1 MNITDLRS
9 RLAAGDW
16 NLLGGPVTPAVV
28 LARLNA
34 LAPFWVSLAAAIV
47 IGWALA
53 RAVWLLYPPPAPV
66 AWVPPPPPRVAATG
80 TATGTDDA
88 AAIVAVHLFGAADA
102 TAPAG
107 DPAAV
112 DAPDTTLSLQLRGAI
127 AAGNPRFAHA
137 IIADAGGQEKVYFL
151 NDTLPGGAT
160 VQRIEADRVVLAR
173 NGTFEVLRLPRLS
186 TGGPAAPSA
195 AAPRPPGAFST
206 SNVQEMVAQ
215 NAAGFLDVIRPQPF
229 MPDGKLKGYRI
240 YPGPNREQFG
250 ALGLRPGDLVTEING
265 VTLNNPAQGMEVFR
279 TLGDTSQ
286 ITVTVERDGQPTV
299 LSLNMSQVSTLG
311 GATQ

>member
-1 MNITDLRS
+1 MNISDLRS
-9 RLAAGDW
+9 RLATGDW
-16 NLLGGPVTPAVV
+16 TALGGPAGPALVV
-28 LARLNA
+28 ARVNA
-34 LAPFWVSLAAAIV
+34 LAPFAVALAAAGV

-53 RAVWLLYPPPAPV
+53 RAVWLVYPPLGPV
-66 AWVPPPPPRVAATG
+66 AWVPPPPPRVVATG
-80 TATGTDDA
+80 PATGADDA

-102 TAPAG
+102 SAPAG

-112 DAPDTTLSLQLRGAI
+112 DAPDTTLNLQLRGAI

-137 IIADAGGQEKVYFL
+137 IIADGGGQEQVYFL
-151 NDTLPGGAT
+151 DDTLPGGAT

-173 NGTFEVLRLPRLS
+173 NGSFEVLRLPRLS
-186 TGGPAAPSA
+186 TGGLGTA
-195 AAPRPPGAFST
+195 AASRPPGAFSA

-279 TLGDTSQ
+279 TLGDTTQ